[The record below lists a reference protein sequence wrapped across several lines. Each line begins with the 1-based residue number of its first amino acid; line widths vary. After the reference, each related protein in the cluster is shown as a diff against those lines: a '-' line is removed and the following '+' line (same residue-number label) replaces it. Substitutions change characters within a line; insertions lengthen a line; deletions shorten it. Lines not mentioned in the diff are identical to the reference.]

1 MCQFRDNI
9 NGMVVGKWYFF
20 DIIRDEIVEMGRKFD
35 VMSEKCFHGEWNV
48 EWWPKF

>member
-1 MCQFRDNI
+1 MSISQQYQWDGGGKMVFFRH
-9 NGMVVGKWYFF
+9 
-20 DIIRDEIVEMGRKFD
+20 RDEIVKMGRKFD